1 MVQPRFDPSGSL
13 KFDLGRGHVTLD
25 GSSDRLL
32 VPIDGLLELCKTAG
46 EDATRNFGR
55 RLGAEAG
62 RRAASRI
69 GQADK
74 AGIEVVLEHLGGD
87 LALIG
92 LGSMGIE
99 RWGRALVLTFDGS
112 PLGAAGD
119 ALLAAIV
126 EGALQRAFGRDVG
139 VVVLAREAS
148 RVRLFVASVAGAE
161 KARAWLAAGTSW
173 GDVLTRIHQPGGNA

>member
-25 GSSDRLL
+25 GSSGRML
-32 VPIDGLLELCKTAG
+32 VPIDELLELCKTAG

-69 GQADK
+69 GAADK
-74 AGIEVVLEHLGGD
+74 AGIEVVLDHLGGD
-87 LALIG
+87 LALMG

-99 RWGRALVLTFDGS
+99 RWGRALVVTFDGS

-119 ALLAAIV
+119 ALLAAIL
-126 EGALQRAFGRDVG
+126 EGSLQRAFGRDVA
-139 VVVLAREAS
+139 VVVLARDAS
-148 RVRLFVASVAGAE
+148 RVRLFVGSAAGAE
-161 KARAWLAAGTSW
+161 KARGWLASGSSW
-173 GDVLTRIHQPGGNA
+173 GDVLTRMHQPGGKA